1 MPALPVP
8 HVQSPTKPYPRTLLV
23 DLDDTVIN
31 YGGSTVPS
39 WRAVCEWAA
48 LEAPELKADALYAAI
63 DRVRRWYWS
72 DPERHRQGRADL
84 RAASRRIVQ
93 QALDELGC
101 ERVGF
106 AQAIAERY
114 RDLRDE
120 SVYVFPGAV
129 DALEQLRRRGIR
141 LGLVTNGT
149 AADQRAKI
157 ERFDLARH
165 FDHILIEGEFGCGKP
180 DTRVYRA
187 AMEALRARPAETWFV
202 GDNLEW
208 DVAAPQRLGVCGI
221 WVDTTRAGLPDG
233 TSVQPDRIIHALA
246 ELP

>member
-1 MPALPVP
+1 MRTEPADVAQEYP
-8 HVQSPTKPYPRTLLV
+8 HTLLV
-23 DLDDTVIN
+23 DLDDTVID
-31 YGGSTVPS
+31 YGGSAVPS

-48 LEAPELKADALYAAI
+48 LQTPVLKADALYAAI

-93 QALDELGC
+93 RALDELGC
-101 ERVGF
+101 DRDGLAPV
-106 AQAIAERY
+106 IAERY
-114 RDLRDE
+114 RDLRDD
-120 SVYVFPGAV
+120 SVRLLPGAV
-129 DALEQLRRRGIR
+129 DTLERLRARGLR

-149 AADQRAKI
+149 GPDQRAKI

-180 DTRVYRA
+180 DLRVYRA
-187 AMEALRARPAETWFV
+187 AMDALCARPEDTWFV

-208 DVAAPQRLGVCGI
+208 DVAAPQRLGLCGI
-221 WVDTTRAGLPDG
+221 WVDTARAGLPAG
-233 TSVQPDRIIHALA
+233 TPVQPDRIVQSLA
-246 ELP
+246 ELT

>member
-1 MPALPVP
+1 MA
-8 HVQSPTKPYPRTLLV
+8 KEYPDTLLV
-23 DLDDTVIN
+23 DLDDTVID
-31 YGGSTVPS
+31 YGGSAVPS
-39 WRAVCEWAA
+39 WRAVCAWAA
-48 LEAPELKADALYAAI
+48 LEVPGANTEALFAAI

-93 QALDELGC
+93 QALDELGWD
-101 ERVGF
+101 RAGL

-114 RDLRDE
+114 RDLRDA
-120 SVYVFPGAV
+120 SVHVLPGAV
-129 DALEQLRRRGIR
+129 DALEELRGRGIR

-180 DTRVYRA
+180 DARVYRA
-187 AMEALRARPAETWFV
+187 AMDALRAWPKETWFV

-208 DVAAPQRLGVCGI
+208 DVAAPQRLGLRGI
-221 WVDTTRAGLPDG
+221 WIDTLRAGLPDG

-246 ELP
+246 DLREAGD